1 MKALDRGAVLSRLRE
16 LEPELRKLGILRL
29 SLFGSVARGEAGP
42 DSDIDLAADLERPM
56 GLFRY
61 SALVDDIE
69 DMLGRRVD
77 LVREPAERASIQEA
91 IERDRVH
98 VF

>member
-1 MKALDRGAVLSRLRE
+1 MDRDAVVERLRAH
-16 LEPELRKLGILRL
+16 EPELRRLGVTRL

-42 DSDIDLAADLERPM
+42 DSDIDLAAELERPM

-69 DMLGRRVD
+69 DMLGTRID
-77 LVREPAERASIQEA
+77 LVREPAQRSSIQLA
-91 IERDRVH
+91 IERDRVN

>member
-1 MKALDRGAVLSRLRE
+1 MDRDAVVERLRAH
-16 LEPELRKLGILRL
+16 EPELRRLGISRL

-42 DSDIDLAADLERPM
+42 DSDIDLAAELERPM

-69 DMLGRRVD
+69 DMLGKRID
-77 LVREPAERASIQEA
+77 LVREPAQRSSIQLA